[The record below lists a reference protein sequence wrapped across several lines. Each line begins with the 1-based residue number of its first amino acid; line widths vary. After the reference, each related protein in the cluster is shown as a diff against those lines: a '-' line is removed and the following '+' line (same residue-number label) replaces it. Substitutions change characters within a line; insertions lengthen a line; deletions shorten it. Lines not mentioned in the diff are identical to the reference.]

1 MNADIKR
8 RKEKKEKTDEERGGY
23 GRDEAS
29 GSWAAAGWLAGSG
42 TEKQQ
47 SADLRFSMYR
57 HIDGYTLVIRVN
69 NAYAY
74 I

>member
-1 MNADIKR
+1 MAVMR
-8 RKEKKEKTDEERGGY
+8 P
-23 GRDEAS
+23 S
-29 GSWAAAGWLAGSG
+29 GSWAAAAGWLAGSG

-47 SADLRFSMYR
+47 SADLRFSINR

>member
-1 MNADIKR
+1 MAVMRPPEVGLLLLAD
-8 RKEKKEKTDEERGGY
+8 
-23 GRDEAS
+23 
-29 GSWAAAGWLAGSG
+29 WLAGSG

-47 SADLRFSMYR
+47 SADLRFSIYR

>member
-1 MNADIKR
+1 MAVMR
-8 RKEKKEKTDEERGGY
+8 P
-23 GRDEAS
+23 S
-29 GSWAAAGWLAGSG
+29 GSWAAAAGWLAGWLAGSG

-47 SADLRFSMYR
+47 SADLRFSINR

>member
-1 MNADIKR
+1 MLTSKEGKKKR
-8 RKEKKEKTDEERGGY
+8 TRGGY
-23 GRDEAS
+23 GRDEVFRKL
-29 GSWAAAGWLAGSG
+29 GCCCWLAGWLAGSG

-47 SADLRFSMYR
+47 SADLRFSINR